1 MNLPAIPSLT
11 VPLLLIAFLLTAG
24 CTGPEAASPVPAV
37 NGDTVLVHYTGT
49 LDNGEV
55 FDSSQGRDPLR
66 FTLGAGSMIPEF
78 EEAIIGMSTGEEK
91 TFTIMAEQAY
101 GPKTLEIEKT
111 RIAMEDDLQVGQQ
124 LHMVTE
130 EGRVMMVAVTAIGND
145 TVSVENTHRLA
156 GENLTFSV
164 RLVGIEGGS

>member
-1 MNLPAIPSLT
+1 MNLHAIPSLT
-11 VPLLLIAFLLTAG
+11 VPLLLIALLLTAG
-24 CTGPEAASPVPAV
+24 CTGPKTAPPAPAA
-37 NGDTVLVHYTGT
+37 NGDAVLVHYTGT
-49 LDNGEV
+49 LDTGEV
-55 FDSSQGRDPLR
+55 FDTSEGRDPLR

-78 EEAIIGMSTGEEK
+78 EEAIVGMSTGGEK

-101 GPKTLEIEKT
+101 GPKTLEIEKD
-111 RIAMEDDLQVGQQ
+111 RIAVEEDLQVGQQ
-124 LHMVTE
+124 LRMVTR

-145 TVSVENTHRLA
+145 TVSVENTHPLA